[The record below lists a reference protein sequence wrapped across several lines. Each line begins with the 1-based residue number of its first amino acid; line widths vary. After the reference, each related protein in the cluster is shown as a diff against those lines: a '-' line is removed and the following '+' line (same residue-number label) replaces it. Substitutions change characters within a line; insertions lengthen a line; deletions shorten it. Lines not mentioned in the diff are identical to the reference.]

1 MKKVVCTNES
11 WRHFSEVSEYKEK
24 FDSAD
29 YAGKLFNMFSG
40 TEQIVT
46 LRCANRFLEEIIDR
60 FGENV
65 RFSARNAD
73 NFTAEITAVTG
84 EGFISWL
91 LQYGNS
97 VEVIRPAKLRAA
109 VAQRAAELVNLY
121 TDK

>member
-1 MKKVVCTNES
+1 M
-11 WRHFSEVSEYKEK
+11 
-24 FDSAD
+24 
-29 YAGKLFNMFSG
+29 
-40 TEQIVT
+40 T